1 MYGLWTPC
9 YSLSVIVS
17 FVLQEALCDK
27 YYICFYLYSKF
38 LSHLSLLPCLSHVC
52 KSFGLTVVFVCFCT
66 MYSFFLKALYN
77 KEVPCCQLEQK
88 EQ

>member
-1 MYGLWTPC
+1 M
-9 YSLSVIVS
+9 
-17 FVLQEALCDK
+17 
-27 YYICFYLYSKF
+27 F
-38 LSHLSLLPCLSHVC
+38 LSHLSLLPCLSHVY